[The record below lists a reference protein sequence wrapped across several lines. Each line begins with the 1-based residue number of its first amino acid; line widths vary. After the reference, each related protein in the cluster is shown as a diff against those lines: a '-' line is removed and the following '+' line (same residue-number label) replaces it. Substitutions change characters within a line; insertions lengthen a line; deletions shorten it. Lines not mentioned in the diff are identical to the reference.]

1 MSIKF
6 TYTRQVHTHWSTP
19 KIQYL
24 HYYYSAG
31 VQNLT
36 GISWGC
42 SCTSTS
48 CSRSSASCSGKNRQ
62 GSTSVTSLKNCNI
75 PNVTTNTT
83 YLAVLPP
90 VLNIFPVSCTLEA
103 QQMEIAIG
111 EKCFKLGLCVI
122 FRCTWYW
129 AYIMLVLFHDI
140 SHTEL
145 TPTRYWMQGKTLLTT
160 SSKDFWDGN
169 KGSHWNPKQFIIE
182 ITPSRVSHY
191 NQSCKHAQSWI
202 LIQVTISMGKLMT
215 SRSLRSAPFTKQVC
229 SSLKY
234 IPNTW

>member
-1 MSIKF
+1 
-6 TYTRQVHTHWSTP
+6 
-19 KIQYL
+19 
-24 HYYYSAG
+24 
-31 VQNLT
+31 
-36 GISWGC
+36 
-42 SCTSTS
+42 
-48 CSRSSASCSGKNRQ
+48 
-62 GSTSVTSLKNCNI
+62 
-75 PNVTTNTT
+75 
-83 YLAVLPP
+83 
-90 VLNIFPVSCTLEA
+90 
-103 QQMEIAIG
+103 MEIAIG

-234 IPNTW
+234 IPNMYLIVNHRIAAAKFQKKTVEGAPTPESWYKVISQCLHPPQKKQQELS